1 MKEKDL
7 RRLSRADLLEMLI
20 DQSKEVQILRE
31 KLEKAEAELKK
42 REIAI
47 QNAGS
52 IAEASLML
60 NGVFEAA
67 QAACREYVE
76 NTHKYCEP
84 HGPFGAAVYE
94 PPAYTRPQPPKS
106 YEDFRGMPYDQ
117 YLQHSAM
124 QPQMIETYERPMRNT
139 FEPKKSSQRTARYRS
154 TFDTP
159 GWNDKR

>member
-7 RRLSRADLLEMLI
+7 RRLSRADLLKMLI
-20 DQSKEVQILRE
+20 DESKEVQILRE

-84 HGPFGAAVYE
+84 HGPFGAAGYE
-94 PPAYTRPQPPKS
+94 PPPIQGHSLPSPMKTSAAY
-106 YEDFRGMPYDQ
+106 
-117 YLQHSAM
+117 
-124 QPQMIETYERPMRNT
+124 
-139 FEPKKSSQRTARYRS
+139 RTISICS
-154 TFDTP
+154 TTP
-159 GWNDKR
+159 CSRK

>member
-1 MKEKDL
+1 MREKDL

-20 DQSKEVQILRE
+20 DQSKEMQ
-31 KLEKAEAELKK
+31 KLQERLEQAESELKK

-76 NTHKYCEP
+76 NTRKYCEP
-84 HGPFGAAVYE
+84 QGSFGAPVLKEPVYPQPEMPKPVETVGAMPYTQYVRRQEE
-94 PPAYTRPQPPKS
+94 PPENRYVRPLQKKP
-106 YEDFRGMPYDQ
+106 EAARGRD
-117 YLQHSAM
+117 
-124 QPQMIETYERPMRNT
+124 
-139 FEPKKSSQRTARYRS
+139 RTARYLS
-154 TFDTP
+154 AVDSVAP
-159 GWNDKR
+159 ES